1 MLLGLLLLCLLRSNK
16 VEENWEAEADN
27 ADARENC
34 TLDIQSNVTKDQRH
48 DGEVSVGEVAEVKPM
63 RVKTGMHSAGK
74 KVMSRPWTK
83 EPAMQ
88 PLMPPSA
95 LPKTPA
101 VAPQKK

>member
-1 MLLGLLLLCLLRSNK
+1 
-16 VEENWEAEADN
+16 
-27 ADARENC
+27 
-34 TLDIQSNVTKDQRH
+34 
-48 DGEVSVGEVAEVKPM
+48 M